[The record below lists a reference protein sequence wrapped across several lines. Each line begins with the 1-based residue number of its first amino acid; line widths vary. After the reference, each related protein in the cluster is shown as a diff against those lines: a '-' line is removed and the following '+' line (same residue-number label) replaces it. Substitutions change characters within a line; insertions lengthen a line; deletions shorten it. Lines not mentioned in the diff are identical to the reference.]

1 MDTYIIAEMA
11 EIMATTTIYSIPLLT
26 HNEAKVEE
34 EEEGGRR
41 RR

>member
-1 MDTYIIAEMA
+1 MDTHTIAEMA
-11 EIMATTTIYSIPLLT
+11 EIIATTTIYSIPLLT
-26 HNEAKVEE
+26 YDEAKVEE